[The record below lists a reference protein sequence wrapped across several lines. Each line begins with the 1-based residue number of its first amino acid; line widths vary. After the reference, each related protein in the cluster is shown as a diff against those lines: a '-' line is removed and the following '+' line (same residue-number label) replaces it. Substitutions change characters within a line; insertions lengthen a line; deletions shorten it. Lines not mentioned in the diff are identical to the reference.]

1 MYSYWRVGANLGTRL
16 KVGKLIHVFPHI
28 CLVSGKLVTKTHR
41 KPLPEFTVQ
50 LPHSWWCESRV
61 IRAPRWGTDS
71 DGSGSLL
78 GEHLDISC
86 ELKTLSDKET
96 CRKSG
101 ELCSLQILGL
111 FECNRQR
118 QPPMEHTS
126 APLRLR
132 GETTCQQLLNRF
144 VLLSCRDDGWFT
156 YHLLGSLM
164 KTCHELM
171 EALYRINT
179 FFQLCNLL
187 SDVRRTASNPLV
199 FKSGVRKL

>member
-1 MYSYWRVGANLGTRL
+1 MYSYWSVGANLGTRL

-61 IRAPRWGTDS
+61 ISAPRWGTDS
-71 DGSGSLL
+71 DSSGRRGSLL

-126 APLRLR
+126 APLRP
-132 GETTCQQLLNRF
+132 GEKLLANN
-144 VLLSCRDDGWFT
+144 S
-156 YHLLGSLM
+156 S
-164 KTCHELM
+164 
-171 EALYRINT
+171 
-179 FFQLCNLL
+179 
-187 SDVRRTASNPLV
+187 TASSYWVAEMMDGLLTTYWALWW
-199 FKSGVRKL
+199 KLAMN